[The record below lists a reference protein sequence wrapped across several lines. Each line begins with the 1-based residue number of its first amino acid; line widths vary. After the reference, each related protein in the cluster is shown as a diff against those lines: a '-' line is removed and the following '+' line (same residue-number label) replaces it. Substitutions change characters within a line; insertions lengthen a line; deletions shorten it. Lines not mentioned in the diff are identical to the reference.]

1 MKKVNYLGIE
11 LESSAIAHEEFDTLP
26 LAADNEL
33 DLVASLAM
41 QKLYTVFRDRGGRE
55 LDNCSGWAAAAGYRI
70 PEPKRAEF
78 TLLCKEKWRSLVRYL
93 ETEYRLR

>member
-1 MKKVNYLGIE
+1 VKKVNYLGIE
-11 LESSAIAHEEFDTLP
+11 VESSVITHEEVNTLS
-26 LAADNEL
+26 LATDDEL

-41 QKLYTVFRDRGGRE
+41 QELYKVFRDRGGRE
-55 LDNCSGWAAAAGYRI
+55 LDNCSGWAAVAGYRI

-78 TLLCKEKWRSLVRYL
+78 TLLCKEKWRSLIRYL

>member
-11 LESSAIAHEEFDTLP
+11 VESSAIAQEEFNTLP
-26 LAADNEL
+26 FAADDEL

-41 QKLYTVFRDRGGRE
+41 QELYKVFRDRGGRE
-55 LDNCSGWAAAAGYRI
+55 LDNCSGWAAVAGYRI

-78 TLLCKEKWRSLVRYL
+78 TLLCKEKWRSVIRYL

>member
-11 LESSAIAHEEFDTLP
+11 VESSVITHEEFDTLP
-26 LAADNEL
+26 LAADDEL
-33 DLVASLAM
+33 DIVASLAM
-41 QKLYTVFRDRGGRE
+41 QELYKVFRDRGGRA
-55 LDNCSGWAAAAGYRI
+55 LDNCSGWAAVAGYRI

-78 TLLCKEKWRSLVRYL
+78 TLLCKEKWRSLIRYL

>member
-11 LESSAIAHEEFDTLP
+11 VESSAIAREKFDTL
-26 LAADNEL
+26 LLVADEEL

-41 QKLYTVFRDRGGRE
+41 QELYKVFRDRGGRE
-55 LDNCSGWAAAAGYRI
+55 LDNCSAWAAVAGYRI

-78 TLLCKEKWRSLVRYL
+78 TLLCKEKWRSVIRYL

>member
-11 LESSAIAHEEFDTLP
+11 VESSVITHEEFDTL
-26 LAADNEL
+26 AFATDDEL
-33 DLVASLAM
+33 DIVASLAM
-41 QKLYTVFRDRGGRE
+41 QELYKVFRDRGGRE
-55 LDNCSGWAAAAGYRI
+55 LDNCSGWAAVAGYLI

-78 TLLCKEKWRSLVRYL
+78 TLLCKEKWKLIIQYL

>member
-11 LESSAIAHEEFDTLP
+11 VESSVITHEEFDTLP
-26 LAADNEL
+26 LATDDEL
-33 DLVASLAM
+33 DIVASLAM
-41 QKLYTVFRDRGGRE
+41 QELYKVFRDRGGRE
-55 LDNCSGWAAAAGYRI
+55 LDNCPGWAAVAGYRI

-78 TLLCKEKWRSLVRYL
+78 TLLCKEKWKLIIQYL